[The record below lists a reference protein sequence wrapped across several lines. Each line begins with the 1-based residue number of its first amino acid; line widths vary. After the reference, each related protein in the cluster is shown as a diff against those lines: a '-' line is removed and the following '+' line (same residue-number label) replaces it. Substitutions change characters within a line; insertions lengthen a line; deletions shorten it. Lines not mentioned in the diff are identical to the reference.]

1 MVSIGII
8 EGTAI
13 HQVAETTGVT
23 YDFVGG
29 PEMHNFQTD
38 HMNRGPVSQIR
49 MRSNMNAVAE
59 RLMEK

>member
-1 MVSIGII
+1 M
-8 EGTAI
+8 AI